1 MVVVAALEEDLVGGD
16 LAVVRPIVGP
26 APRSRRRRGPEP
38 GAAAGQE
45 SPRRQRERRDR
56 GGEGNERARP
66 GDRGGRAEQGCRGGG
81 RREDPTEAQC
91 EGHSVG
97 LKVLEF

>member
-66 GDRGGRAEQGCRGGG
+66 GDRGAN
-81 RREDPTEAQC
+81 
-91 EGHSVG
+91 
-97 LKVLEF
+97 LVLTNIIFASMNHENPPS